1 MDEFKPI
8 ESFLITDIE
17 TLKVVTNPVRTQVLM
32 SLARPQTVKQVAEKL
47 GLPPSK
53 LYYHVNLLEKHGLIA
68 VVEKRVV
75 SNIIEKVYCATAV
88 NFEVDPALLSL
99 SEGEGRESANS
110 LIVSVLD
117 QTRDE
122 LLRAIQ
128 IRALESAKGESPH
141 RPAAVSRAL
150 CIIPELRVAE
160 FQERIEALLK
170 DFQAADV
177 EDVQGEGLQP
187 YAMTVVFYPHF
198 PAPDSV
204 QEDSDS
210 E

>member
-117 QTRDE
+117 QTRNE

-128 IRALESAKGESPH
+128 IRALESAKGESPR

-150 CIIPELRVAE
+150 CIIPEPRVAE

-198 PAPDSV
+198 PAPNSA
-204 QEDSDS
+204 QEESDS